1 MWKDVPRSRVSWWSP
16 PETSRPEMRF
26 AVVIEKAATGYS
38 AYRSDLPGCVSV
50 GGTREELDRNI
61 REAVDLYL
69 EELRE
74 QGLPIPTSMT
84 DTETILV

>member
-1 MWKDVPRSRVSWWSP
+1 
-16 PETSRPEMRF
+16 MRF
-26 AVVIEKAATGYS
+26 AVVIEKTATGYS
-38 AYRSDLPGCVSV
+38 AYLPDLPGCVSV

-74 QGLPIPTSMT
+74 QGLPIPTPMT